1 MYINIRGDKMK
12 VLVAMDEF
20 NGIISSYQANRYVEE
35 AVASQIEK
43 ADIVQV
49 PLFNGRHELMDSV
62 FLWQSGRKYRV
73 AANDADM
80 NEVEAVYGITD
91 NGMTIIEGNL
101 FLKGQ
106 KPIKERT
113 SFGLGEV
120 IEDAI
125 DNGAEHLIISLGG
138 IGSFDGGAGMLQ
150 ALGVRFF
157 DDEAEVVDVT
167 QGSQVLKYIRRVD
180 MSQINPKL
188 KDMRIQLMSDFDS
201 KLYGKNS
208 EIMQT
213 YETYHV
219 THQEAAEIDNL
230 VWYLSEIF
238 KAELKI
244 ALGPVQRG
252 GAGGGI
258 AAVFNGLYGAEIM
271 TSHELVD
278 QITHLDTLIQQADLI
293 IFGEGVN
300 EADQILETTT
310 VRLAELATKHEKPS
324 IAICATDDKFDL
336 FESMGV
342 TAMFN
347 TFIEMPE
354 TFTDFK
360 MGIQIRH
367 YTIQAIKLLKTQFDV
382 NQ

>member
-1 MYINIRGDKMK
+1 MNIRGDIMK

-62 FLWQSGRKYRV
+62 FLWQSGTKYRV
-73 AANDADM
+73 VAHDADM

-106 KPIKERT
+106 RPIIERT
-113 SFGLGEV
+113 SYGLGE
-120 IEDAI
+120 IILDAI
-125 DNGAEHLIISLGG
+125 ENGAEHLIISLGA

-150 ALGVRFF
+150 ALGAKFY
-157 DDEAEVVDVT
+157 DDEAQEIDVT
-167 QGSQVLKYIRRVD
+167 QGSRVLKYIRRIDV
-180 MSQINPKL
+180 SQVNPKL

-213 YETYHV
+213 YENYQIL
-219 THQEAAEIDNL
+219 HQEAAEIDNL
-230 VWYLSEIF
+230 IWYLSEMF

-244 ALGPVQRG
+244 ALGPIQRG

-258 AAVFNGLYGAEIM
+258 AAVLNGLYDAEIM

-278 QITHLDTLIQQADLI
+278 QITHLESLIQQADLI

-300 EADQILETTT
+300 EQDQILETTT
-310 VRLAELATKHEKPS
+310 VRLAELATKYNKPS

-347 TFIEMPE
+347 TFIEMPQS
-354 TFTDFK
+354 FTDFK

-367 YTIQAIKLLKTQFDV
+367 YTVQAIKLLKTQFDV

>member
-1 MYINIRGDKMK
+1 MK

-62 FLWQSGRKYRV
+62 FLWQSGTKYRV
-73 AANDADM
+73 VAHDADM

-106 KPIKERT
+106 RPIIERT
-113 SFGLGEV
+113 SYGLGE
-120 IEDAI
+120 IILDAI
-125 DNGAEHLIISLGG
+125 ENGAEHLIISLGA

-150 ALGVRFF
+150 ALGAKFY
-157 DDEAEVVDVT
+157 DDEAQEIDVT
-167 QGSQVLKYIRRVD
+167 QGSRVLKYIRRIDV
-180 MSQINPKL
+180 SQVNPKL

-213 YETYHV
+213 YENYQIS
-219 THQEAAEIDNL
+219 HQEAAEVDNL
-230 VWYLSEIF
+230 IWYLSEMF

-244 ALGPVQRG
+244 ALGPIQRG

-258 AAVFNGLYGAEIM
+258 AAVLNGLYDAEIM

-278 QITHLDTLIQQADLI
+278 QITHLESLIQQADLI

-300 EADQILETTT
+300 EQDQILETTT
-310 VRLAELATKHEKPS
+310 VRLAELATKYNKLS

-347 TFIEMPE
+347 TFIEMPQS
-354 TFTDFK
+354 FTDFK

-367 YTIQAIKLLKTQFDV
+367 YTVQAIKLLKTQFDV

>member
-213 YETYHV
+213 Y
-219 THQEAAEIDNL
+219 
-230 VWYLSEIF
+230 
-238 KAELKI
+238 
-244 ALGPVQRG
+244 
-252 GAGGGI
+252 
-258 AAVFNGLYGAEIM
+258 
-271 TSHELVD
+271 
-278 QITHLDTLIQQADLI
+278 
-293 IFGEGVN
+293 
-300 EADQILETTT
+300 
-310 VRLAELATKHEKPS
+310 
-324 IAICATDDKFDL
+324 
-336 FESMGV
+336 
-342 TAMFN
+342 
-347 TFIEMPE
+347 
-354 TFTDFK
+354 
-360 MGIQIRH
+360 
-367 YTIQAIKLLKTQFDV
+367 
-382 NQ
+382 

>member
-1 MYINIRGDKMK
+1 MK

-43 ADIVQV
+43 SDIVQV

-62 FLWQSGRKYRV
+62 FLWQSGTKYKV
-73 AANDADM
+73 LAHDADM
-80 NEVEAVYGITD
+80 NEVEAVYGTTD
-91 NGMTIIEGNL
+91 TNMTIIEGNL
-101 FLKGQ
+101 FLKGS
-106 KPIKERT
+106 KPITERT
-113 SFGLGEV
+113 SYGLGEIIV
-120 IEDAI
+120 DALE
-125 DNGAEHLIISLGG
+125 NKAEHIIMSLGG

-150 ALGVRFF
+150 ALGAKFY
-157 DDEAEVVDVT
+157 DDEAQEVDLR
-167 QGSQVLKYIRRVD
+167 QGSKMLKYIRKID
-180 MSQINPKL
+180 ISGIHPQL
-188 KDMRIQLMSDFDS
+188 KNVRFQLMSDFDS
-201 KLYGKNS
+201 KLYGKKS

-213 YETYHV
+213 YETHGL
-219 THQEAAEIDNL
+219 THQNAAEIDNL
-230 VWYLSEIF
+230 LWYLSEIF
-238 KAELKI
+238 KSELR
-244 ALGPVQRG
+244 LTMGPVERG

-258 AAVFNGLYGAEIM
+258 AAALNVLYDAEIM

-278 QITHLDTLIQQADLI
+278 QITHLDSLIQQADLI

-310 VRLAELATKHEKPS
+310 VRLAELAAKYNKPS

-342 TAMFN
+342 TASFN

-354 TFTDFK
+354 SFTYFK

-367 YTIQAIKLLKTQFDV
+367 YTVQAIKLLKTQFEI
-382 NQ
+382 

>member
-1 MYINIRGDKMK
+1 MK

-35 AVASQIEK
+35 AVASQIES

-62 FLWQSGRKYRV
+62 FLWQSGMKYKV
-73 AANDADM
+73 YAHDADM
-80 NEVEAVYGITD
+80 NEVEAIYGITD
-91 NGMTIIEGNL
+91 NQVTVIEGNL
-101 FLKGQ
+101 FLTGN
-106 KPIKERT
+106 KPIHQRT
-113 SFGLGEV
+113 SYGLGELIV
-120 IEDAI
+120 DAL
-125 DNGAEHLIISLGG
+125 DNNSEHIIISLGG

-150 ALGVRFF
+150 ALGAKFY
-157 DDEAEVVDVT
+157 DDEAQEVDVR
-167 QGSQVLKYIRRVD
+167 QGSSVLKYIRKIDTSELHPR
-180 MSQINPKL
+180 L
-188 KDMRIQLMSDFDS
+188 KDIRLQLMTDFDS

-213 YETYHV
+213 YESLGLTR
-219 THQEAAEIDNL
+219 ESAAEIDNL
-230 VWYLSEIF
+230 IWYLSEIF
-238 KAELKI
+238 KSELRL
-244 ALGPVQRG
+244 ALGPIQNG

-258 AAVFNGLYGAEIM
+258 AAVLNGLYGAEIM

-278 QITHLDTLIQQADLI
+278 QITHLETLIEQADLI

-300 EADQILETTT
+300 EEDQLLETTT
-310 VRLAELATKHEKPS
+310 IRIAELATKYNKPS

-342 TAMFN
+342 TSMFN

-354 TFTDFK
+354 SFTDFK

-367 YTIQAIKLLKTQFDV
+367 YTVQAIKLLKTEFDAYK
-382 NQ
+382 